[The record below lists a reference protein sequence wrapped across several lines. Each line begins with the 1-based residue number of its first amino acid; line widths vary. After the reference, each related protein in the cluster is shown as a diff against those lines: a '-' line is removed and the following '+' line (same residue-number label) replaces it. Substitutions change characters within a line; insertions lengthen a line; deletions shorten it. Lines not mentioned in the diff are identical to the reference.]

1 MAGADLFAPGA
12 LLAQDALAQSRAA
25 PSVEAAVRGRT
36 SPRKA
41 AESFEA
47 FFLARM
53 LDTMFS
59 GIKTD
64 GLFGGGNAEAIY
76 RSMMNEEYGRL
87 IARAGGIGIADA
99 VEREILR
106 LQEAN
111 P

>member
-1 MAGADLFAPGA
+1 M
-12 LLAQDALAQSRAA
+12 DALSSLPNALSVQDVFAQTQKA
-25 PSVEAAVRGRT
+25 PSISDAAAGRT
-36 SPRKA
+36 SPREA

-64 GLFGGGNAEAIY
+64 GLFGGGNAENIY
-76 RSMMNEEYGRL
+76 RSMMNQEYGRL
-87 IARAGGIGIADA
+87 MARAGGIGIADA

-106 LQEAN
+106 LQEAQS
-111 P
+111 